1 VLDGILKVEFAIGE
15 PSASNKEYRISKGRF
30 FAALRMTK
38 TMDSCLRRNDRGES
52 RIRHRRTFGIEQGI
66 MNIEG
71 RFFAALRMT
80 PYQITAKAYLVR
92 GKRKN
97 GFPLA
102 RE

>member
-1 VLDGILKVEFAIGE
+1 
-15 PSASNKEYRISKGRF
+15 
-30 FAALRMTK
+30 
-38 TMDSCLRRNDRGES
+38 
-52 RIRHRRTFGIEQGI
+52 

-92 GKRKN
+92 GKQKN